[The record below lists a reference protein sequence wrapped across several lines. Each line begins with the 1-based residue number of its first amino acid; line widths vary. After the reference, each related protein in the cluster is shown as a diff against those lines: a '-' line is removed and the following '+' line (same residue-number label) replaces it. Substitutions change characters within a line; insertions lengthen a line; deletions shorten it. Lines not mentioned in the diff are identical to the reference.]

1 MSKIT
6 TADCKKF
13 LVAQVKANPNIIH
26 DIFRDTTTAI
36 AEALDVKKW
45 KRESKFNPDPDKGSD
60 YADDKYELWY
70 PRMGPGRG
78 SKRYTELVSVRRF
91 WLDPDQFENAVMF
104 NVLEDING
112 QLWLGEYVG
121 D

>member
-13 LVAQVKANPNIIH
+13 LVEQVKANPYIIH
-26 DIFRDTTTAI
+26 DIFRDYI
-36 AEALDVKKW
+36 NGFPEALDVKKW
-45 KRESKFNPDPDKGSD
+45 KRESKFNPDPAKGSD
-60 YADDKYELWY
+60 YADDNYELWY

-78 SKRYTELVSVRRF
+78 SKHHTELVSVRRF
-91 WLDPDQFENAVMF
+91 WLDPDEYDTMIMF
-104 NVLEDING
+104 NVLEDKNG